1 MSCLEVCASCTD
13 NIVSHLQAC
22 LVKSSA
28 VALVTVITEKV
39 STLRELRA
47 AVDAELSLAGVRDR
61 VRFQPAGDYLKELFG
76 V

>member
-1 MSCLEVCASCTD
+1 M
-13 NIVSHLQAC
+13 
-22 LVKSSA
+22 KSSA
-28 VALVTVITEKV
+28 VASVTVITEKV